1 MDRHNYLSCSLQFSM
16 LCDKNE
22 YASEST
28 IFTLSANSYKLLKKD
43 IKTQHSSPLFRI
55 TLMDCLKELSTF
67 TLLSCAHFQRKSPEM
82 CLKHMWISTIN
93 CVLSSII
100 QVAKVHYNRAD

>member
-28 IFTLSANSYKLLKKD
+28 IFILPANSYKLLKKERD
-43 IKTQHSSPLFRI
+43 
-55 TLMDCLKELSTF
+55 
-67 TLLSCAHFQRKSPEM
+67 
-82 CLKHMWISTIN
+82 
-93 CVLSSII
+93 
-100 QVAKVHYNRAD
+100 